1 MIDEKIMK
9 YVERLENLEMKINE
23 RSMLSHYQIPNEVR
37 ESDLSMKHLMILL
50 SLSIKDNSTMGE
62 LSEKLSM
69 NLSTLTRAVDKLV
82 EESFVIRQND
92 PGDRRIVRISLS
104 SKAKSVLDNIKNQ
117 RRELIA
123 SILSNVAEEERE
135 KLVGLLENLIAILSG
150 SPVP

>member
-1 MIDEKIMK
+1 MDEHILKF
-9 YVERLENLEMKINE
+9 VERLENLEMKMNE
-23 RSMLSHYQIPNEVR
+23 RSMLSHYQIPSEVR

-50 SLSIKDNSTMGE
+50 SLSIKDNLTMGE
-62 LSEKLSM
+62 LSEKLAM

-92 PGDRRIVRISLS
+92 PGDRRIVRVSLS

-150 SPVP
+150 SSGP

>member
-1 MIDEKIMK
+1 MDEKIMK
-9 YVERLENLEMKINE
+9 YVERLENLEMKMNE
-23 RSMLSHYQIPNEVR
+23 RSMLSHYQIPSEVR
-37 ESDLSMKHLMILL
+37 ESDLSMKHFMILL

-92 PGDRRIVRISLS
+92 PGDRRIIRISLS

-123 SILSNVAEEERE
+123 SVLSNVPEEERE

-150 SPVP
+150 SSTT